1 VTTAIESTAVPAP
14 VPATVQVTIN
24 GLPVEVAEGTT
35 ILNAARQVSVKIPT
49 LCKHPDLDATAACG
63 ICIVR
68 VKGASR
74 MLRACCTPVEE
85 GMEIATEDPEI
96 IAVRRSVIEMILS
109 RHPNECLT
117 CGRNQNCEL
126 QKLAADFGLR
136 EIELDSVVPDLPL
149 DDSTHAIV
157 LDPRKCITCGRCIQV
172 CQQIQDVWALSFL
185 QRGFETRIAPAGDI
199 ALADSPCVRCGQC
212 SAHCPTGAIV
222 EYDNTAEVWDKLLDP
237 ETYCVAQLAP
247 AVRVAIGEAFDFPI
261 GTNLTGKTYAALR
274 RMGFDAVFDT
284 NFGADLT
291 IMEEAT
297 EFVRRFGDPAAVLP
311 LITTC
316 CPSWVDFMEKFHD
329 DMIPSFSSCK
339 SPQAM
344 VGALAKTYYAERMGL
359 DPGKVFVVS
368 VMPCTA
374 KKFEIIRSK
383 EMRSSGYQD
392 VDVSLTTRELARMIK
407 QSGINFRKVAE
418 EQPDH
423 LLGAYT
429 GAGTIFGATG
439 GVMEAALRT
448 SHYLLT
454 GENPSRLDFQ
464 RTRGLEGVKEGVAAI
479 AGHEVRFAVAHG
491 LGNVETVLTRVRAAR
506 EAGTEP
512 PYHFIEVM
520 ACPGG
525 CVGGGGQP
533 YGVTDALRAKRA
545 AGLYAEDQ
553 GGLWRCAHENPY
565 VQTLYADYLGQ
576 PGSDKAASLLHTSY
590 RPRPTY
596 KR

>member
-1 VTTAIESTAVPAP
+1 MPTKTDLIS
-14 VPATVQVTIN
+14 VTIN
-24 GLPVEVAEGTT
+24 GLQVEVEPGKTV
-35 ILNAARQVSVKIPT
+35 LDAARQVSVHIPT

-63 ICIVR
+63 VCIVR
-68 VKGASR
+68 ISGSKK
-74 MLRACCTPVEE
+74 MLRACCTPVEP
-85 GMEIATEDPEI
+85 GMDVTTEDPEI
-96 IAVRRSVIEMILS
+96 IQVRRTVIEMILS
-109 RHPNECLT
+109 KHPNECLT

-126 QKLAADFGLR
+126 QTIAADFGMR
-136 EIELDSVVPDLPL
+136 EVTLDSIVPDLPL
-149 DDSTHAIV
+149 DDTTKAVV

-185 QRGFETRIAPAGDI
+185 ERGIDTRIAPAGDI
-199 ALADSPCVRCGQC
+199 TLADSPCVRCGQC

-222 EYDNTAEVWDKLLDP
+222 EYDNTQEVWDKLLDP
-237 ETYCVAQLAP
+237 DAYCVAQLAP
-247 AVRVAIGEAFDFPI
+247 AVRVAIGEAFGFPV
-261 GTNLTGKTYAALR
+261 GTNLTGQTYAALR
-274 RMGFDAVFDT
+274 RMGFNAVFDT

-291 IMEEAT
+291 IMEEAH
-297 EFVRRFGDPAAVLP
+297 EFVRRFTTPGSTLP

-329 DMIPSFSSCK
+329 DMIPNFSSCK

-344 VGALAKTYYAERMGL
+344 VGALAKTYYAEKMGL
-359 DPGKVFVVS
+359 DPAKVYVVS
-368 VMPCTA
+368 IMPCTA

-383 EMRSSGYQD
+383 EMASSGYND

-407 QSGINFRKVAE
+407 QSGIHFRGIPE

-423 LLGAYT
+423 ILGAYT

-448 SHYLLT
+448 AYNLIT
-454 GENPSRLDFQ
+454 GSNPSRVEFTA
-464 RTRGLEGVKEGVAAI
+464 TRGLAGVKEGKVAI
-479 AGHEVRFAVAHG
+479 AGNEVRFAVAHG

-506 EAGTEP
+506 DAGTEP

-533 YGVTDALRAKRA
+533 YGVTDNLRAKRA
-545 AGLYAEDQ
+545 AGLYQDDQ
-553 GGLWRCAHENPY
+553 SGLWRCSHDNPY
-565 VQTLYADYLGQ
+565 IQELYRDFLGEPLGQ
-576 PGSDKAASLLHTSY
+576 MSEKLLHTSY
-590 RPRPTY
+590 TPRPTY
-596 KR
+596 RR

>member
-1 VTTAIESTAVPAP
+1 MQTFTDKIQA
-14 VPATVQVTIN
+14 TIN
-24 GLPVEVAEGTT
+24 GLPVEVGAGTT
-35 ILNAARQVSVKIPT
+35 ILDAARQVSVHIPT

-63 ICIVR
+63 MCIVR
-68 VKGASR
+68 VAGSSK
-74 MLRACCTPVEE
+74 MLRACCTPVEQE
-85 GMEIATEDPEI
+85 MEITTEDPEI
-96 IAVRRSVIEMILS
+96 IQVRRTVIEMILS
-109 RHPNECLT
+109 KHPNECLT

-126 QKLAADFGLR
+126 QTLAADFGLR
-136 EIELDSVVPDLPL
+136 EICLDSIVPDLPI
-149 DDSTHAIV
+149 DDTTKAVV

-185 QRGFETRIAPAGDI
+185 QRGFDTRIAPAGDI
-199 ALADSPCVRCGQC
+199 HLADSPCVRCGQC

-222 EYDNTAEVWDKLLDP
+222 EYDNTQEVWDNLLDP
-237 ETYCVAQLAP
+237 DTFCVAQLAP
-247 AVRVAIGEAFDFPI
+247 AVRVAIGEAFGFPI

-291 IMEEAT
+291 IMEEAH
-297 EFVRRFGDPAAVLP
+297 EFVERFTNAKSVLP

-316 CPSWVDFMEKFHD
+316 CPSWVDFMEKFHE
-329 DMIPSFSSCK
+329 DMIPHFSSCK

-344 VGALAKTYYAERMGL
+344 VGALAKTYYAEKMGL
-359 DPGKVFVVS
+359 DPAKVFMVS

-383 EMRSSGYQD
+383 SMRSSGFQD

-407 QSGINFRKVAE
+407 QSGINFRAVKE

-429 GAGTIFGATG
+429 GAGTIFGTTG

-448 SHYLLT
+448 SHYLMT
-454 GENPSRLDFQ
+454 GANPARIDFQ
-464 RTRGLEGVKEGVAAI
+464 ATRGLDGVKEGSTVI
-479 AGHEVRFAVAHG
+479 DGHEIRFAVAHG
-491 LGNVETVLTRVRAAR
+491 LGNVETVLNRVRAAR
-506 EAGTEP
+506 DAGEP
-512 PYHFIEVM
+512 PAYHFIEVM

-533 YGVTDALRAKRA
+533 YGVTDGLRAKRA
-545 AGLYAEDQ
+545 AGLYQDDQ
-553 GGLWRCAHENPY
+553 AGLWRCAHENPY
-565 VQTLYADYLGQ
+565 VQKLYHDFLGEPLGEKSEQ
-576 PGSDKAASLLHTSY
+576 LLHTSY
-590 RPRPTY
+590 RSRPTY
-596 KR
+596 RR

>member
-1 VTTAIESTAVPAP
+1 VTQMIQA
-14 VPATVQVTIN
+14 TIN
-24 GLPVEVAEGTT
+24 SLPVEVPEGTT
-35 ILNAARQVSVKIPT
+35 ILDAARRVSVHIPT
-49 LCKHPDLDATAACG
+49 LCKHPDLEATAACG

-68 VKGASR
+68 VAGSNK
-74 MLRACCTPVEE
+74 MLRACCTPVERD
-85 GMEIATEDPEI
+85 MDITTENPEI
-96 IAVRRSVIEMILS
+96 IQVRRTVIEMILS
-109 RHPNECLT
+109 KHPNECLT

-126 QKLAADFGLR
+126 QTLAADFGLR
-136 EIELDSVVPDLPL
+136 EIQLDSIVPDLPL
-149 DDSTHAIV
+149 DDTTRAVV

-185 QRGFETRIAPAGDI
+185 QRGFDTRIAPAGDI
-199 ALADSPCVRCGQC
+199 TLADSPCVRCGQC

-222 EYDNTAEVWDKLLDP
+222 EHDNTQEVWDNLLDP
-237 ETYCVAQLAP
+237 DVYCVAQLAP
-247 AVRVAIGEAFDFPI
+247 AVRVAIGEAFGFPI

-291 IMEEAT
+291 IMEEAN
-297 EFVRRFGDPAAVLP
+297 EFVRRFKGDRGPLP

-316 CPSWVDFMEKFHD
+316 CPSWVDFMEKFHE
-329 DMIPSFSSCK
+329 DMIPHFSSCK

-344 VGALAKTYYAERMGL
+344 VGALSKTYYAEKMDL
-359 DPGKVFVVS
+359 DPAKVFVVS
-368 VMPCTA
+368 IMPCTA

-383 EMRSSGYQD
+383 EMKSSGYWD

-407 QSGINFRKVAE
+407 QSGINFPNAPE

-454 GENPSRLDFQ
+454 GENPAHLDFVK
-464 RTRGLEGVKEGVAAI
+464 TRGLQGVKEGVANI
-479 AGHEVRFAVAHG
+479 AGNEIRFAVAHG
-491 LGNVETVLTRVRAAR
+491 LGNVETVLNRVRAAR
-506 EAGTEP
+506 EAGEEL

-533 YGVTDALRAKRA
+533 YGVTDKLREKRA
-545 AGLYAEDQ
+545 AGLYQEDQ
-553 GGLWRCAHENPY
+553 GGLWRCAHDNPY
-565 VQTLYADYLGQ
+565 VQKLYEDFLGEPLGEKSEQ
-576 PGSDKAASLLHTSY
+576 LLHTSY
-590 RPRPTY
+590 HPRPTY
-596 KR
+596 RR

>member
-1 VTTAIESTAVPAP
+1 VTDNIQA
-14 VPATVQVTIN
+14 TIN
-24 GLPVEVAEGTT
+24 NLPVEVPAGAT
-35 ILNAARQVSVKIPT
+35 ILDAARQVSVRIPT

-68 VKGASR
+68 IKGSNK
-74 MLRACCTPVEE
+74 MLRACCTPLEPD
-85 GMEIATEDPEI
+85 MDITTEDPEI
-96 IAVRRSVIEMILS
+96 IQVRRTVVEMILS

-126 QKLAADFGLR
+126 QTIAADFGLR
-136 EIELDSVVPDLPL
+136 EICLDSIVPDLPI
-149 DDSTHAIV
+149 DESTHAV
-157 LDPRKCITCGRCIQV
+157 TLDPRKCITCGRCIQV
-172 CQQIQDVWALSFL
+172 CQQIQDVWALTFL
-185 QRGFETRIAPAGDI
+185 QRGIDTRIAAAGDI
-199 ALADSPCVRCGQC
+199 SLAESPCVRCGQC

-222 EYDNTAEVWDKLLDP
+222 EYDETQEVWDKLLDP
-237 ETYCVAQLAP
+237 DAFCVAQLAP
-247 AVRVAIGEAFDFPI
+247 AVRVAIGEAFGFPV

-274 RMGFDAVFDT
+274 RMGFKAVFDT

-291 IMEEAT
+291 IMEEAH
-297 EFVRRFGDPAAVLP
+297 EFVERFTTEGSVLP

-329 DMIPSFSSCK
+329 DMIPHFSSCK

-344 VGALAKTYYAERMGL
+344 VGALAKTYYAEKMGL
-359 DPGKVFVVS
+359 DPAKIYVVS

-383 EMRSSGYQD
+383 EMRSSGFQD
-392 VDVSLTTRELARMIK
+392 VDTSLTTRELARMIK
-407 QSGINFRKVAE
+407 QSGINFKALAE

-448 SHYLLT
+448 SHFLIT
-454 GENPSRLDFQ
+454 GENPERIDFQ
-464 RTRGLEGVKEGVAAI
+464 KTRGLEGVKEGKTVI
-479 AGHEVRFAVAHG
+479 GGHEIRFAVAHG
-491 LGNVETVLTRVRAAR
+491 LGNVETVLTRVREAR
-506 EAGTEP
+506 DAGTEP

-533 YGVTDALRAKRA
+533 YGVTDKLRAKRA
-545 AGLYAEDQ
+545 AGLYQEDQ
-553 GGLWRCAHENPY
+553 AGLWRCAHENPY
-565 VQTLYADYLGQ
+565 IQKLYEDFLGEPLGEKSEQ
-576 PGSDKAASLLHTSY
+576 LLHTSY
-590 RPRPTY
+590 RPRATY
-596 KR
+596 RR